1 MSTVMRFCRLGMSTL
16 TIETDP
22 LATDVSF
29 SATMLEVKLD
39 DGRALSVPLDWFPR
53 LINGSPAERLNWR
66 LIGRGEGIHWP
77 ELDEDIS
84 VLGLLSGKKRRQRA
98 A

>member
-1 MSTVMRFCRLGMSTL
+1 MRTL
-16 TIETDP
+16 NLESDP

-29 SATMLEVKLD
+29 SDDTFRVVLE
-39 DGRALSVPLDWFPR
+39 DGRELSVPLVWFPR
-53 LINGSPAERLNWR
+53 LLHGTPEQRQQWE

-84 VLGLLSGKKRRQRA
+84 VGGLLAGRGDQTRTRRTA

>member
-1 MSTVMRFCRLGMSTL
+1 MRTL
-16 TIETDP
+16 NLESDP

-29 SATMLEVKLD
+29 SDDTFRVVLE
-39 DGRALSVPLDWFPR
+39 DGRELSVPLVWFPR
-53 LINGSPAERLNWR
+53 LLHGTPEQRQQWE

-77 ELDEDIS
+77 GLDEDIS
-84 VLGLLSGKKRRQRA
+84 VGGLLAGRGDQTRTRRTA

>member
-1 MSTVMRFCRLGMSTL
+1 MSTL

-29 SATMLEVKLD
+29 SASMLQVTLD
-39 DGRALSVPLDWFPR
+39 DGRELAVPLEWFPR
-53 LINGSPAERLNWR
+53 LRDGSPAARLNWR
-66 LIGRGEGIHWP
+66 LIGHGEGIHWP
-77 ELDEDIS
+77 DLDEDIS
-84 VLGLLSGKKRRQRA
+84 VLGLLSGKKRKRRA